1 MTSQPKQNRAG
12 GPLLRS
18 LILHGT
24 VIGVAVGYG
33 LLPSS
38 MRESWGDP
46 NALPGGGV
54 AITPVSKIPMMVRQ
68 TRPNPVAAETE
79 SEVKQNEPKPE
90 KAQRREDPAA
100 IPLKT
105 EREKRRVA
113 DIAAEQNRYR
123 PNEPKRPNE
132 LTTTV
137 GRTLANPMFGVP
149 GAGGVGIGAGT
160 PLGNRFGAYADLIKR
175 RIAEKWR
182 TNDIDPNVRTAN
194 LIAVTFDILR
204 DGSVRN
210 IKLSQ
215 RSGILPLDYSAQRA
229 VQEAS
234 PFPPLPREFE
244 RDSATVEF
252 QFQLQR

>member
-1 MTSQPKQNRAG
+1 MKPPKQTRSS

-33 LLPSS
+33 LLPMSQ
-38 MRESWGDP
+38 REAWGDP

-54 AITPVSKIPMMVRQ
+54 AITPVSKIPMMVRP

-90 KAQRREDPAA
+90 KTQRREDPDA

-113 DIAAEQNRYR
+113 DVAAEQNRYR
-123 PNEPKRPNE
+123 PHEPKRPNE

-137 GRTLANPMFGVP
+137 GRTLTNPMFGVP
-149 GAGGVGIGAGT
+149 GAGGVEVGWR
-160 PLGNRFGAYADLIKR
+160 LGRKFWGQGYASEAARAALGFAFGELALSEVHSI
-175 RIAEKWR
+175 
-182 TNDIDPNVRTAN
+182 TAVIN
-194 LIAVTFDILR
+194 LP
-204 DGSVRN
+204 S
-210 IKLSQ
+210 
-215 RSGILPLDYSAQRA
+215 RA
-229 VQEAS
+229 VMERLGMT
-234 PFPPLPREFE
+234 FVDEFE
-244 RDSATVEF
+244 HPRVALSSPLRPHVRYRIMPAAGV
-252 QFQLQR
+252 